1 MPAPRDP
8 EKKRPADPSTQTR
21 SLSLLPTR
29 PSSAQTDVFALGQN
43 GSWNVSWVVGA
54 GTWNGPVAFS

>member
-1 MPAPRDP
+1 MER
-8 EKKRPADPSTQTR
+8 ADCDQQTWDISQGATLAACNR
-21 SLSLLPTR
+21 FGLNQ
-29 PSSAQTDVFALGQN
+29 QTDVFALGQN